1 MTKEMFGFF
10 NRLILKYP
18 DFVMLMMTKDDPD
31 IVLNQA
37 KEFGIPANK
46 IIVRFAGRN
55 ELPDYISL
63 SDCSI
68 FFIRPTYSKI
78 ASSPTKHAELMGMG
92 IPVIC
97 NDIGDTGKIIDETKT
112 GIVINK
118 FSEEAYDEAV
128 SKMPQLLAINKE
140 HIRKAAFQYFDLE
153 MGAAGYL
160 GLYKRI
166 FGG

>member
-1 MTKEMFGFF
+1 MTKEMFIFF
-10 NRLILKYP
+10 KRLILKYP
-18 DFVMLMMTKDDPD
+18 DFIMLMMTKDDPD
-31 IVLNQA
+31 AVLNQA

-97 NDIGDTGKIIDETKT
+97 NDIGDTGKIIDETQT

-118 FSEEAYDEAV
+118 FSDEAYDDAIN
-128 SKMPQLLAINKE
+128 KIPQLLAIDKE
-140 HIRKAAFQYFDLE
+140 HIRNAAFKYFDLE

-166 FGG
+166 FGE